1 MIIGI
6 AAAACPYARGMDIV
20 IRLGRRGVPPLAAL
34 GADMLLILL
43 AGRIVAGAYLRG
55 KLCDGASV
63 WCTGGD
69 PTPAEWVAEMD
80 FRTVVTFWSFGGVTV
95 IMLASA
101 VWAWRRHFRALAAVQ
116 LFALVVPLF
125 AVILRALDPYP
136 SLH

>member
-1 MIIGI
+1 ME
-6 AAAACPYARGMDIV
+6 IV
-20 IRLGRRGVPPLAAL
+20 IRLVRRGVPPLAVL
-34 GADMLLILL
+34 GSDILLILL

-55 KLCDGASV
+55 ELCDGASV

-80 FRTVVTFWSFGGVTV
+80 FQTVVTFWSFGGVAV

-116 LFALVVPLF
+116 LFALVVPLL